1 MAVSTPPTVRPHRR
15 SGGPVATAA
24 AADRELLSPVADA
37 SADRPPTRR
46 PRRWRAGWLLAL
58 SIVVLLVGVVAVS
71 AWASPSAPQQPP
83 PNPPLPIPTVD
94 PCTPDSP
101 LPVCHLP
108 APTTTKPLPTAPLPI
123 PTGVPAPT
131 TCSFP
136 GQIGCTSSTPTT
148 TPSKPCTGEDCI
160 PQPSTPPP
168 STGPQQPG
176 NGNGDSDSDCG
187 ITDIGACITEAI
199 NSAFRGIVDAALS
212 PILEL
217 IGHTALST
225 PAISDLPG
233 IGELWNNS
241 WELVL
246 ALYGF
251 FILGGGILLMGH
263 ESVQARYSIKEI
275 GPRIPIAFLASA
287 LSLFFADKL
296 IKLANALTLG
306 VLGDGV
312 NAPSL
317 GNTLQEA
324 VQGIQTGGLFIILVG
339 LVLVVVGLALLV
351 VYVVRIVITLVL
363 LISGPLFL
371 MCHALPHT
379 DPLARWWWKAI
390 TATLGIQVAQALV
403 LITAVRTFLSGGV
416 HLFGSTLSAL
426 GTLVAAIALFF
437 ILFKIPFWLL
447 KAVKVGQGRSFL
459 GGLARAY
466 IAAKTFGMVAGKA
479 GAFGK
484 AGAAGA
490 AKTGSRGGGGGGAS
504 ADPPWPA
511 QPRLAP
517 TPAMVNKRLQAAH
530 DADRARAARQSRLP
544 SQAPQFLQ
552 PSPQDTT
559 HDPAVIPA
567 NQGPTMPPEFS
578 SAPTPATPMSPP
590 KRGPRP
596 GSAPQFQAA
605 GGRRRRGATAP
616 PARPIRVAS
625 VPPQL
630 QFRTATPPAPQSA
643 PPAKPT
649 SAPAAPAF
657 RQAQPEPRIGDAYRR
672 TQSVPPPVF
681 RAPKPAPGG
690 EGK

>member
-1 MAVSTPPTVRPHRR
+1 MAVSTPPTVRPHRQ
-15 SGGPVATAA
+15 SGGPVATTA
-24 AADRELLSPVADA
+24 AADRATLSPVSDA
-37 SADRPPTRR
+37 SADRPPTGRR
-46 PRRWRAGWLLAL
+46 RRWRAGWLLAL
-58 SIVVLLVGVVAVS
+58 SIVLLLVGILAVS
-71 AWASPSAPQQPP
+71 AWASPAAPQQP
-83 PNPPLPIPTVD
+83 PPLPIPTVD

-108 APTTTKPLPTAPLPI
+108 APTTTEPLPTAPLPP
-123 PTGVPAPT
+123 PTGLPAPT

-136 GQIGCTSSTPTT
+136 GQLGCTSSTPTA
-148 TPSKPCTGEDCI
+148 TPSTPCTGDDCI

-168 STGPQQPG
+168 STAPQQPG
-176 NGNGDSDSDCG
+176 NGSGTSDSDCG

-199 NSAFRGIVDAALS
+199 NSAFRSVVNDALD

-251 FILGGGILLMGH
+251 LILGGGILLMGH
-263 ESVQARYSIKEI
+263 ESVQSRYSIKEI

-287 LSLFFADKL
+287 LSLFFADKF

-317 GNTLQEA
+317 GNTLKDA
-324 VQGIQTGGLFIILVG
+324 VQGIQTGGLFIILVA

-351 VYVVRIVITLVL
+351 VYVVRIVVTLVL
-363 LISGPLFL
+363 IISGPLFL
-371 MCHALPHT
+371 MCHGLPHA
-379 DPLARWWWKAI
+379 DPLARWWWKAL
-390 TATLGIQVAQALV
+390 TATLAIQFAQALV

-426 GTLVAAIALFF
+426 GTLVTAIALFF

-447 KAVKVGQGRSFL
+447 KAVKVGSGRSFL
-459 GGLARAY
+459 GGLVRAY

-479 GAFGK
+479 GAFSK
-484 AGAAGA
+484 AGAAV
-490 AKTGSRGGGGGGAS
+490 GSKSGTGGGGGGRGAGS

-517 TPAMVNKRLQAAH
+517 TPAMVNRRLKAAH
-530 DADRARAARQSRLP
+530 DAERARSARQSRLP

-559 HDPAVIPA
+559 HDPAVTPA
-567 NQGPTMPPEFS
+567 NQGPAMPPEFS
-578 SAPTPATPMSPP
+578 SAPTPAVPMSPP
-590 KRGPRP
+590 LRGPRS
-596 GSAPQFQAA
+596 GAAPQFQAA
-605 GGRRRRGATAP
+605 GGTRRRGGTPP

-630 QFRTATPPAPQSA
+630 RFQSATPPAPKPAS
-643 PPAKPT
+643 PAKPP
-649 SAPAAPAF
+649 SGPAAPMF

-672 TQSVPPPVF
+672 TQSVLPPVF

>member
-1 MAVSTPPTVRPHRR
+1 
-15 SGGPVATAA
+15 
-24 AADRELLSPVADA
+24 
-37 SADRPPTRR
+37 

-58 SIVVLLVGVVAVS
+58 SIVVLLVGILAVS
-71 AWASPSAPQQPP
+71 AWASPAAPQQPP

-94 PCTPDSP
+94 PCTPNSP
-101 LPVCHLP
+101 LPVCQLP
-108 APTTTKPLPTAPLPI
+108 APTTTKPLPTLPLPL

-136 GQIGCTSSTPTT
+136 GQIGCTPSAPTTPGQLTT
-148 TPSKPCTGEDCI
+148 TPSTPCTGEDCI

-168 STGPQQPG
+168 GTGPQQPG

-187 ITDIGACITEAI
+187 ITDIGGCITEAI
-199 NSAFRGIVDAALS
+199 NSAFRSVVDAALS

-263 ESVQARYSIKEI
+263 ESVQSRYSIKEI

-287 LSLFFADKL
+287 LSLFFADKF

-324 VQGIQTGGLFIILVG
+324 VQGIQNGGLFIILVG

-363 LISGPLFL
+363 IISGPLFL

-379 DPLARWWWKAI
+379 DPLARWWWKAL
-390 TATLGIQVAQALV
+390 TATLAIQFAQALV

-437 ILFKIPFWLL
+437 ILFKIPFSGFGVLTEIDVQATL
-447 KAVKVGQGRSFL
+447 KAKL
-459 GGLARAY
+459 GEESEPYLILGACNPQLAHQALDIDRRIGLLLPCNVVVRADGE
-466 IAAKTFGMVAGKA
+466 ATVVEALDPQVMV
-479 GAFGK
+479 
-484 AGAAGA
+484 
-490 AKTGSRGGGGGGAS
+490 SVPEDS
-504 ADPPWPA
+504 
-511 QPRLAP
+511 
-517 TPAMVNKRLQAAH
+517 RLQPI
-530 DADRARAARQSRLP
+530 ADEAGRRLRAAL
-544 SQAPQFLQ
+544 
-552 PSPQDTT
+552 
-559 HDPAVIPA
+559 HAV
-567 NQGPTMPPEFS
+567 
-578 SAPTPATPMSPP
+578 
-590 KRGPRP
+590 
-596 GSAPQFQAA
+596 
-605 GGRRRRGATAP
+605 
-616 PARPIRVAS
+616 
-625 VPPQL
+625 
-630 QFRTATPPAPQSA
+630 
-643 PPAKPT
+643 
-649 SAPAAPAF
+649 
-657 RQAQPEPRIGDAYRR
+657 GDR
-672 TQSVPPPVF
+672 
-681 RAPKPAPGG
+681 
-690 EGK
+690 